1 MRARARLQ
9 VRMVRAVRVQVRVK
23 VSVKVW
29 VKLKVRQGVARSAGY
44 ALPEA
49 RCGRER

>member
-9 VRMVRAVRVQVRVK
+9 VGMVRAVRVQVRVK

-29 VKLKVRQGVARSAGY
+29 VKLKVRQRVLARSAGY

-49 RCGRER
+49 RCG

>member
-1 MRARARLQ
+1 
-9 VRMVRAVRVQVRVK
+9 MVRAAGEGAVRVK

-29 VKLKVRQGVARSAGY
+29 VKLKVRQGVLARSAGY

-49 RCGRER
+49 RCG